1 MAVNES
7 SNQRQILVSWTA
19 LQVVIGIFCLVLGT
33 CTTLLAVALLLF
45 TIGDVDPALVAA
57 ISSLALG
64 IIILVIV
71 WNFALRSNNGSFVCL
86 GIRSSC
92 ISGWV
97 LACWTGGMFLVSVL
111 FTGVYTICVRE
122 LGIEELLPPENYG
135 DILLDDV
142 WLTVSFAAL
151 ALWTPFTEELFFRGF
166 VYKGFSQRFGQLKA
180 ILISAG
186 IFSAFHVLAGPGVL
200 IPIFVS
206 GIALAWLYHR
216 TGSVWPSI
224 VVHAIQNSLALIASI
239 YTLDGQT
246 LGAII
251 LEEVFNR
258 LLGFVT

>member
-1 MAVNES
+1 MVVSES
-7 SNQRQILVSWTA
+7 SKQSQTLVSWTA

-45 TIGDVDPALVAA
+45 TIGDVDPALVAV

-71 WNFALRSNNGSFVCL
+71 WNFALRSNNNSFGSL
-86 GIRSSC
+86 GLRSPH
-92 ISGWV
+92 ISGLV
-97 LACWTGGMFLVSVL
+97 LACWTGGMFLASVL
-111 FTGVYTICVRE
+111 FTGIYTIAIRE
-122 LGIEELLPPENYG
+122 LGIEELLPPENYA

-151 ALWTPFTEELFFRGF
+151 VLWTPFTEELFFRGF
-166 VYKGFSQRFGQLKA
+166 VYKGFSQRVGPLKA
-180 ILISAG
+180 ILLSAG
-186 IFSAFHVLAGPGVL
+186 IFSVFHVLAGPGVL

-206 GIALAWLYHR
+206 GLALAWLYHR

-224 VVHAIQNSLALIASI
+224 VVHSIQNSLALIASI
-239 YTLDGQT
+239 YKLDGPA

-251 LEEVFNR
+251 LQEIFNR
-258 LLGFVT
+258 LLGLVT